1 MGMRVLRD
9 VQRPPVVAT
18 ILLAVWAGCAG
29 EAAGQQGPGD
39 PSVVAGRLPARSVG
53 RQMRVPRVQPAEN
66 RSAENW
72 SIGFRINWNVIRSSP
87 VGIDDR
93 HSLVTQCSVEGGAC
107 LSSVASSP
115 VFPANDSGNSGRMS
129 PTGIVLDAGRM
140 IAPGTELGV
149 GLDVL
154 SYTDTNDLSQG
165 SFAGST
171 AGALRMVA
179 GGHVQRMDLA
189 GRVTYTFRVLDGAP
203 AAQRRT
209 WRRIGPY
216 VGVGAGV
223 SRYALRPPD
232 GYPGAHRAVL
242 SPILSATSPASV
254 PRAATPIRGWAPNI
268 QVYTGVTA
276 RFLPWLPVIDVD
288 LRYVHLATGGIGL
301 GSFRFGTGFRH
312 LF

>member
-1 MGMRVLRD
+1 MRIPRD
-9 VQRPPVVAT
+9 VQRAPLVAALLFVVC
-18 ILLAVWAGCAG
+18 AGAG
-29 EAAGQQGPGD
+29 EAAGQQEPGAGD
-39 PSVVAGRLPARSVG
+39 PSAVAGRLPELSAG
-53 RQMRVPRVQPAEN
+53 RQMRVPRIQPAES

-72 SIGFRINWNVIRSSP
+72 SIAFRINWNVIRSSP

-107 LSSVASSP
+107 LFSAASSP
-115 VFPANDSGNSGRMS
+115 VFPANGRGDSGRMT

-179 GGHVQRMDLA
+179 GGRVQRMDLA

-203 AAQRRT
+203 AAQRRA

-216 VGVGAGV
+216 VGIGAGM

-242 SPILSATSPASV
+242 SPILSASPASV
-254 PRAATPIRGWAPNI
+254 HGAVAPIRGWAPNV

-276 RFLPWLPVIDVD
+276 RFISWLPVMDVD

>member
-1 MGMRVLRD
+1 MRLPGRN
-9 VQRPPVVAT
+9 VQRVSAAVVFL
-18 ILLAVWAGCAG
+18 IAGCAG
-29 EAAGQQGPGD
+29 EAAGQQEPGAGD
-39 PSVVAGRLPARSVG
+39 PSAAAGGPPARSAG
-53 RQMRVPRVQPAEN
+53 AQMRVPRVQPADG

-72 SIGFRINWNVIRSSP
+72 SFGFRINWNVFRSSP
-87 VGIDDR
+87 IGIEDR
-93 HSLVTQCSVEGGAC
+93 HSLVTQCVEGGVC
-107 LSSVASSP
+107 LSSAASSS
-115 VFPANDSGNSGRMS
+115 VFPANGGGNPGRMS
-129 PTGIVLDAGRM
+129 PTGIMLDAGRM

-179 GGHVQRMDLA
+179 GEHVQQMDLA
-189 GRVTYTFRVLDGAP
+189 GRVTYTFRVPDGAP
-203 AAQRRT
+203 AAQRRA

-242 SPILSATSPASV
+242 SPVLSVASPASV
-254 PRAATPIRGWAPNI
+254 HGTATPIRGWAPNV
-268 QVYTGVTA
+268 QVYTGATM
-276 RFLPWLPVIDVD
+276 RPIPWLPVIDVD
-288 LRYVHLATGGIGL
+288 LRYVHLATGGIGM

>member
-1 MGMRVLRD
+1 MRVPRD
-9 VQRPPVVAT
+9 VQRAPLVAALLFVVC
-18 ILLAVWAGCAG
+18 AGAG
-29 EAAGQQGPGD
+29 EAAGQQEPGAGD
-39 PSVVAGRLPARSVG
+39 PSASGKASRASAG
-53 RQMRVPRVQPAEN
+53 RQMRVPRIQPAES

-72 SIGFRINWNVIRSSP
+72 SIGFRINWNAFRSSP
-87 VGIDDR
+87 LGIDDR

-107 LSSVASSP
+107 LSSAASSP
-115 VFPANDSGNSGRMS
+115 VFPANGRGNSGRMT

-154 SYTDTNDLSQG
+154 SYTDVNDLSPA

-179 GGHVQRMDLA
+179 SGRVQRMDLA

-216 VGVGAGV
+216 VGIGAGM

-242 SPILSATSPASV
+242 SPVLSASPASV
-254 PRAATPIRGWAPNI
+254 PGAVAPIRGWAPNV
-268 QVYTGVTA
+268 QVYTGAVVSHIPLRPTPSPVEDRRGSEGEVATA
-276 RFLPWLPVIDVD
+276 
-288 LRYVHLATGGIGL
+288 
-301 GSFRFGTGFRH
+301 S
-312 LF
+312 

>member
-1 MGMRVLRD
+1 MRIPRD
-9 VQRPPVVAT
+9 VQRAPLVAALLFVVC
-18 ILLAVWAGCAG
+18 AGAG
-29 EAAGQQGPGD
+29 EAAGQQEPGADD
-39 PSVVAGRLPARSVG
+39 PSAVAGRLPALSAG
-53 RQMRVPRVQPAEN
+53 RQMRVPRIQPAGD

-72 SIGFRINWNVIRSSP
+72 SFGFRINWNVFRSSP
-87 VGIDDR
+87 LGIDDR

-107 LSSVASSP
+107 LSSAASSS
-115 VFPANDSGNSGRMS
+115 VFPANGRGNSGRMT

-154 SYTDTNDLSQG
+154 SYTDMNDLSPA

-179 GGHVQRMDLA
+179 AEHVERMDLA

-203 AAQRRT
+203 AAQRRRM
-209 WRRIGPY
+209 RRIGPY

-242 SPILSATSPASV
+242 SPVLSATSPASV
-254 PRAATPIRGWAPNI
+254 HGAATPIRGWAPNV
-268 QVYTGVTA
+268 QVYTGATA
-276 RFLPWLPVIDVD
+276 RFLPWLPVLDVD
-288 LRYVHLATGGIGL
+288 LRYVHVATGGIGL

>member
-1 MGMRVLRD
+1 MRLPGRD
-9 VQRPPVVAT
+9 VRRVSAAVVFL
-18 ILLAVWAGCAG
+18 IAGCAG
-29 EAAGQQGPGD
+29 EAAGQQEPGAGD
-39 PSVVAGRLPARSVG
+39 PSAAAGRPPARSAG
-53 RQMRVPRVQPAEN
+53 SQMRVPRVQPAGS

-72 SIGFRINWNVIRSSP
+72 SFAFRINWNAFRSSP
-87 VGIDDR
+87 LGVDDR

-107 LSSVASSP
+107 LSSAASSS
-115 VFPANDSGNSGRMS
+115 VFPANGRGDSGRMT

-140 IAPGTELGV
+140 IAPGTEIGV

-154 SYTDTNDLSQG
+154 SYTDVNDLSPA

-171 AGALRMVA
+171 VGALRMVA
-179 GGHVQRMDLA
+179 AEHVEQMDFA

-203 AAQRRT
+203 AAPRRA

-232 GYPGAHRAVL
+232 GYPGAHQAVL
-242 SPILSATSPASV
+242 SPVLSAASPASV
-254 PRAATPIRGWAPNI
+254 PGAATPIRGWAPNV
-268 QVYTGVTA
+268 QVYTGATM
-276 RFLPWLPVIDVD
+276 RFVPWLPVIDVD
-288 LRYVHLATGGIGL
+288 FRYVHVATGGIGL
-301 GSFRFGTGFRH
+301 GSFRFGTGFRL